1 MSNKHADREAAV
13 AITYDQ
19 ASGEAPKVVASGYGE
34 IAKRI
39 LELAKEEGIHVHEDD
54 NLAQLLAR
62 VPVGTEIPEQSYQLI
77 AELLAFVY
85 KADHEMGQRKA
96 GQS

>member
-1 MSNKHADREAAV
+1 MKNTRADLEAAV
-13 AITYDQ
+13 AISYDHG
-19 ASGEAPKVVASGYGE
+19 ASAAPKVVASGYGE

-39 LELAKEEGIHVHEDD
+39 LDIAKSEKIHIHNDD

-62 VPVGTEIPEQSYQLI
+62 VPVGTEIPEESYQLI

-85 KADHEMGQRKA
+85 NVDKKVGQGK
-96 GQS
+96 SK